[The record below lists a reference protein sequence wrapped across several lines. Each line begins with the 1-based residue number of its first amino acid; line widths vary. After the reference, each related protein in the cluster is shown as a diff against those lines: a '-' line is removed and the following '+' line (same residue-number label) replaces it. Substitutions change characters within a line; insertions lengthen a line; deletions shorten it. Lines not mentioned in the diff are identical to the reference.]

1 MKVAGSFP
9 AGIGSRLKLLNTY
22 FLLIRA
28 GLGRILPGRS
38 GPAAA
43 PGAGAAPAS
52 LPSGWGGVTGRGD
65 AAEKPLNTR
74 VPHRWPHAASPLPRG
89 GRGARSEGIESI
101 QAVRSRR
108 WGQRERCRCEPT
120 GCSRDRAEGDAALK
134 SY

>member
-38 GPAAA
+38 GPTAV
-43 PGAGAAPAS
+43 PGPGAAPAS

-65 AAEKPLNTR
+65 AAEKPLNTQ
-74 VPHRWPHAASPLPRG
+74 VPHRWPHAASPPAPGRQGSAIRRG
-89 GRGARSEGIESI
+89 RINPSCMEQKVGTEGA
-101 QAVRSRR
+101 V
-108 WGQRERCRCEPT
+108 PL
-120 GCSRDRAEGDAALK
+120 RAHGTQL
-134 SY
+134 